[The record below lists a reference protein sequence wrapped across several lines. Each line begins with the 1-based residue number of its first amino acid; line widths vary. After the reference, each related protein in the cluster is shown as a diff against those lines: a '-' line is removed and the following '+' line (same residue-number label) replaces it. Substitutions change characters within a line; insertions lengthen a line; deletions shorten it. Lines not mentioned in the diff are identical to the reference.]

1 TSMAISCNTL
11 FTQRNGGK
19 IMSFKYKT
27 LSFFS
32 FILMG
37 SFLFVWTSSSSFS
50 FANWV
55 DKLFMTSLFTTMVGA
70 IMYLLEKSFFDAFI
84 KNFKYFLKKVNKKS
98 KIADEIE
105 QKNYHSTT
113 YTPVQFQ
120 STYPILIAGGS
131 LFMLAIVFSIIQ

>member
-1 TSMAISCNTL
+1 
-11 FTQRNGGK
+11 
-19 IMSFKYKT
+19 T

-37 SFLFVWTSSSSFS
+37 SLLFAWTSSSSFS

-55 DKLFMTSLFTTMVGA
+55 YKVFMTSLFTTMVGA
-70 IMYLLEKSFFDAFI
+70 IMYLLAHSFFAALI
-84 KNFKYFLKKVNKKS
+84 KNFKYFRTQVNKRR
-98 KIADEIE
+98 KIANEIE
-105 QKNYHSTT
+105 QTT
-113 YTPVQFQ
+113 YTPVQFR

>member
-1 TSMAISCNTL
+1 
-11 FTQRNGGK
+11 
-19 IMSFKYKT
+19 MSFKYKT

-37 SFLFVWTSSSSFS
+37 SLLFVWTSSSSFS

-113 YTPVQFQ
+113 YTPVQFR